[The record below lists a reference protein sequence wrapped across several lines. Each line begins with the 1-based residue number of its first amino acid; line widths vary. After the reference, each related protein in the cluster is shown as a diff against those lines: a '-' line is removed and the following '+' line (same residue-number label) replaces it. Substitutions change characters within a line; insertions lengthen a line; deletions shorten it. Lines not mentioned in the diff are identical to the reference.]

1 MGSGNFPS
9 VSDAG
14 LFLLGAQ
21 KNTACGLQLSAVL
34 SFGKS
39 READLCKPVTGED
52 GGTSEARNNP
62 GNNSTPGGTPASANH
77 VVLYPAR
84 LTSGILRILSARDLT
99 DVVSEEPCAGVERAS

>member
-1 MGSGNFPS
+1 M
-9 VSDAG
+9 
-14 LFLLGAQ
+14 
-21 KNTACGLQLSAVL
+21 GLQLSAVL

-77 VVLYPAR
+77 AVLYPAR